1 MITRDVDVAIVGSG
15 PAGLGAAIKAKE
27 SGADKVVILERSEE
41 LGGLLHQCVHNGF
54 GLLYFN
60 EDLTGPEFAHRLI
73 EKVNDLGIE
82 YNLRTMVIKLSSD
95 RIIKA
100 VNPKEGLVKL
110 NCEAI
115 VLAMGC
121 RERTYHNIGVM
132 GTRPA
137 GVLTAGVAQRYINVE
152 GYIPGN
158 EVVILGSG
166 DIGMIMARRLTLE
179 GAKVIAV
186 VEILPYCGG
195 LKRNEVQCLHD
206 FDIPLYLSHTVNEIH
221 GRNRVEAVTVCE
233 VDEKWNSI
241 RGTERVID
249 CDTLLLSVGL
259 IPENELSLQA
269 GIEIDPITGG
279 PLTNNRM
286 ETSVPGIFAGGNVV
300 TVYDLVDYV
309 VRSSEIAGENAARF
323 IGERPELKKPIKVKA
338 GKNIRVV
345 SPQTID
351 PESDRDIDVYIRVA
365 KPQKKVRILA
375 ADGEI
380 FKKTYMM
387 VTPSEM
393 IVVKVPA
400 SKLKD
405 YEEIEIKCQEM

>member
-1 MITRDVDVAIVGSG
+1 M
-15 PAGLGAAIKAKE
+15 KAKE

-54 GLLYFN
+54 GLLCFN

-73 EKVNDLGIE
+73 EKVNDLGVE
-82 YNLRTMVIKLSSD
+82 FSLETMVIGLSSD
-95 RIIKA
+95 RKIKA
-100 VNPKEGLVKL
+100 SNPKEGVMNINAK
-110 NCEAI
+110 AV

-152 GYIPGN
+152 GYIPGK
-158 EVVILGSG
+158 EIVILGSG

-179 GAKVIAV
+179 GANVKAV

-206 FDIPLYLSHTVNEIH
+206 FDIPLYLSHTVTEIH
-221 GRNRVEAVTVCE
+221 GRDRIEAVTVSE
-233 VDEKWNSI
+233 VDEKWNPI
-241 RGTERVID
+241 RGTERIIN

-269 GIEIDPITGG
+269 GIELDPITGG
-279 PLTNNRM
+279 PVVNSRM
-286 ETSVPGIFAGGNVV
+286 ETSVTGIFSGGNVV

-309 VRSSEIAGENAARF
+309 VWSSEIAGESAARF
-323 IGERPELKKPIKVKA
+323 VMERPKVEKPISVKA
-338 GKNIRVV
+338 GENIRFV
-345 SPQTID
+345 SPQSID
-351 PESDRDIDVYIRVA
+351 PKSDRDVDVYVRVA
-365 KPQKKVRILA
+365 RPQKKTRVLA
-375 ADGEI
+375 ADGKI

-393 IVVKVPA
+393 AVVKVPKD
-400 SKLKD
+400 KLKE
-405 YEEIEIKCQEM
+405 YEEIEIRCEEM